1 MNEITRITKLAG
13 LNESIDDFELSAEEM
28 DKMDAA
34 DLEKWR
40 TAMPILDKQI
50 DDWMQKLIDSYPD
63 MVQVD
68 DDEFDSLMGPLG
80 QKLESYGRRIK
91 TGNL

>member
-80 QKLESYGRRIK
+80 QKLENYGRRIK

>member
-13 LNESIDDFELSAEEM
+13 LNESIDNFELSAEEM

-34 DLEKWR
+34 DIEKWH
-40 TAMPILDKQI
+40 TALPVLDKQI

-68 DDEFDSLMGPLG
+68 DDEFDRLMVPLG
-80 QKLESYGRRIK
+80 QKLENYGRRIK

>member
-63 MVQVD
+63 MVNVD
-68 DDEFDSLMGPLG
+68 DDEYDRLMGPLG

>member
-68 DDEFDSLMGPLG
+68 DDEFDRLMVPLG
-80 QKLESYGRRIK
+80 QKLENYGRRIK

>member
-34 DLEKWR
+34 DIEKWH
-40 TAMPILDKQI
+40 AALPVLDKQI

-68 DDEFDSLMGPLG
+68 DDEFDRLMVPLG